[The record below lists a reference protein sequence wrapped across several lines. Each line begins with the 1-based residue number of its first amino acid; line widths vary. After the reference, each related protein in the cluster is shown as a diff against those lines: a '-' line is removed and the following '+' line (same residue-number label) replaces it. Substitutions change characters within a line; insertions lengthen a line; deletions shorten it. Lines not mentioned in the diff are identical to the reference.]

1 MTHRLKIW
9 PSDLEL
15 IRLGRKR
22 SEVRRVDDRKF
33 KVGDVLELVA
43 FDPSSGRELDGQG
56 FDVVVTHIERM
67 AGPLTLEGR
76 DRLAGVAGVP
86 MAVLSFEVR
95 T

>member
-9 PSDLEL
+9 PPDLEL

-43 FDPSSGRELDGQG
+43 FDPSSGRELGDST
-56 FDVVVTHIERM
+56 DVVVTHIERM

-76 DRLAGVAGVP
+76 DAVAGELGVP
-86 MAVLSFEVR
+86 IAVLSFQVR
-95 T
+95 Q